1 MSRAIGLRLYQ
12 LKITRKGATDPL
24 PFSGDH
30 LDRPLNEFVE
40 GFIASNSAARSDA
53 ELQRSWYFEPAKPEP
68 FMVDGFI
75 HYGTFGFESN
85 LKSVKS
91 GDVNYRRKKDD
102 VEEIPLFFEFWFPEK
117 ADFGIVTLQSFQGRS
132 CVTLVME
139 SLKAEFETKHEGL
152 ILRYSKLIPSDDD
165 GSFFSSAPVKR
176 LRLIKRNTA
185 SDSFSSY
192 SASGE
197 VKPVDIE
204 VVVSAKRR
212 HSLGAFGSMSRDL
225 KTGSEGVI
233 LYEGMQ
239 FQEAIADVVIGKK
252 VRPVGI
258 FGDHKNAGVID
269 VSEDVVY
276 GDDGHPTRQSLK
288 KVTKAI
294 AQDFYRVL
302 AGL

>member
-1 MSRAIGLRLYQ
+1 
-12 LKITRKGATDPL
+12 
-24 PFSGDH
+24 
-30 LDRPLNEFVE
+30 
-40 GFIASNSAARSDA
+40 
-53 ELQRSWYFEPAKPEP
+53 
-68 FMVDGFI
+68 MVDGFI

-85 LKSVKS
+85 LKNVKS

-117 ADFGIVTLQSFQGRS
+117 ADFAIITLQSFQGRS
-132 CVTLVME
+132 CVTLVMD
-139 SLKAEFETKHEGL
+139 SLKSEFEKEHDGL
-152 ILRYSKLIPSDDD
+152 LLRYSKLIPSDDD
-165 GSFFSSAPVKR
+165 NSFFSSAPVKR
-176 LRLIKRNTA
+176 IRLIKRNKA
-185 SDSFSSY
+185 ADAFSSY

-204 VVVSAKRR
+204 LVVSAKRR
-212 HSLGAFGSMSRDL
+212 HNLGAFGSMSRDL
-225 KTGSEGVI
+225 KAGDDGVI
-233 LYEGMQ
+233 VYEGMQ
-239 FQEAIADVVIGKK
+239 FQEAIADVLIGKK

-269 VSEDVVY
+269 VSEDVAY